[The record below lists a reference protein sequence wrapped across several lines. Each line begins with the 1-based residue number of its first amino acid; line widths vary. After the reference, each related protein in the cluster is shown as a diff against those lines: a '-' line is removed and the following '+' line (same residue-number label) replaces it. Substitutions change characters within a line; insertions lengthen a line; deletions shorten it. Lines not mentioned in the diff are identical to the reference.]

1 MLRAQR
7 PSACR
12 RVLFYVHGGGFAKG
26 DLAAFH
32 HACAAVAA
40 ELHGLLAFPLYGL
53 CPEQTLAGA
62 VCELLSAYQS
72 VRERFPAAEIVLMAD
87 SAGGLLADRLLQ
99 RLRKTKVRPPAA
111 VVLLSPLLDV
121 NLTAP
126 SLAENRSR
134 DPLVDVDLLA
144 WLCALARKH
153 AGPDS
158 LDWTWD
164 RLDYFPP
171 TYVVA
176 SQDEVLRDDSQ
187 RLASVLLSSG
197 IPTRAVF
204 WPGLCHA
211 FPLLHGYL
219 PEAAAALGD
228 IREWLGELPQSNS
241 VARDGLLPSS

>member
-1 MLRAQR
+1 MSA
-7 PSACR
+7 PS
-12 RVLFYVHGGGFAKG
+12 
-26 DLAAFH
+26 
-32 HACAAVAA
+32 
-40 ELHGLLAFPLYGL
+40 
-53 CPEQTLAGA
+53 
-62 VCELLSAYQS
+62 
-72 VRERFPAAEIVLMAD
+72 D

-99 RLRKTKVRPPAA
+99 RLRKTEIRPPAA

-164 RLDYFPP
+164 RRDYFPP

-187 RLASVLLSSG
+187 RLASALSSSG
-197 IPTRAVF
+197 VPTRAVL

-228 IREWLGELPQSNS
+228 IRAWLGELPQANS